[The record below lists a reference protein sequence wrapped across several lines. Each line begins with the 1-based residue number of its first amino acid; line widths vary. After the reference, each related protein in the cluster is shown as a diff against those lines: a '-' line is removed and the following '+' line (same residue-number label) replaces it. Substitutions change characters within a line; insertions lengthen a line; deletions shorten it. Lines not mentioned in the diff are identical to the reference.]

1 MNRKISDNEF
11 RESLDRRLSP
21 LQPDPWMAQK
31 VRNRARQKEGQPVKK
46 RLSVGTVLVLVLLL
60 VSVSAGIATVSGWNV
75 VRFLYGSRTVQ
86 PVPDVDVIPVHQ
98 EAVSAGAMMRIESA
112 VYDGKQLAFDWH
124 FENTQPETPAFG
136 RLAEFTANGIP
147 VCDERS
153 DYFDYL
159 WMPSIFIE
167 DSFWDGGESVFLP
180 AELQD
185 AESLHVY
192 VKVEVYRPIR
202 PVYQMAEFD
211 PEEAGR
217 KIEEGYFVIA
227 EEEGYVGWDP
237 DEEQW
242 ALFYGTEAPD
252 GTEIPDGTYGKE
264 ILELSFDVQ
273 KGDSGHHILE
283 PLPAYADSH
292 GTVSYDVAAVT
303 SAGLQLTLRMIP
315 ADDVFSRMQGLVLT
329 DGDGKVL
336 EGERFT
342 PDVSVKVDSAAPDAI
357 VWRYR
362 WSRVRQKD
370 LPDTI
375 SLTCILEDGEK
386 LVFPVKVR

>member
-31 VRNRARQKEGQPVKK
+31 IRNRARQKEGEPVKK
-46 RLSVGTVLVLVLLL
+46 RLSVGTVLVLVILLL
-60 VSVSAGIATVSGWNV
+60 SVSVGIATVSGWDV
-75 VRFLYGSRTVQ
+75 VQFLYGNRTVQ
-86 PVPDVDVIPVHQ
+86 PVPELEVIPVHR
-98 EAVSAGAMMRIESA
+98 EAVSDGAMMRIESA
-112 VYDGKQLAFDWH
+112 MYDGRQLAFDWH
-124 FENTQPETPAFG
+124 FENTKPETPVFG
-136 RLAEFTANGIP
+136 RLAEFTANGIT

-159 WMPSIFIE
+159 WMPSIFLE
-167 DSFWDGGESVFLP
+167 SSSWDGGESVFLP
-180 AELQD
+180 EELRN

-192 VKVEVYRPIR
+192 VMVEVYRPVR
-202 PVYQMAEFD
+202 PVYQMTEFD
-211 PEEAGR
+211 PVEAGR

-242 ALFYGTEAPD
+242 ALFYGTENPD
-252 GTEIPDGTYGKE
+252 GTSPDGIYEKE
-264 ILELSFDVQ
+264 TLEISFDVQ
-273 KGDSGHHILE
+273 RGSIGYKVLE
-283 PLPAYADSH
+283 SLPAYESEH

-303 SAGLQLTLRMIP
+303 SAGLQLTLRMVP
-315 ADDVFSRMQGLVLT
+315 ENDAFSRMQDLVLT
-329 DGDGKVL
+329 DGDGVPL
-336 EGERFT
+336 EGDRFT
-342 PDVSVKVDSAAPDAI
+342 PDVTCRVDTGEPGI
-357 VWRYR
+357 LVYRYR
-362 WSRVRQKD
+362 WSQTRLKD
-370 LPDTI
+370 LPDAI